1 MSLQMLLPMLLV
13 IAANTLY
20 NVSAKGTP
28 RGINPFASLTVTY
41 LTAAVVAVVLFLLTS
56 RGSGIATEFSRA
68 NWTAFALGA
77 AVVGLEAGYIFSY
90 RAGWPIS
97 TAQLVGGAGT
107 TIVLVLLGYFFYH
120 DVLSLR
126 QVLGIVACGAGL
138 ALITL

>member
-1 MSLQMLLPMLLV
+1 M
-13 IAANTLY
+13 
-20 NVSAKGTP
+20 
-28 RGINPFASLTVTY
+28 
-41 LTAAVVAVVLFLLTS
+41 
-56 RGSGIATEFSRA
+56 
-68 NWTAFALGA
+68 
-77 AVVGLEAGYIFSY
+77 VGLEAGYIFSY